1 MLFLIPSWYKTNEW
15 KEFEKIW
22 YKSREHSET
31 DDTVKQVQLFHRN
44 AICDYRILLL
54 SYAPNFR
61 HFLHRQSMYRANYW
75 SVFDSI
81 QCVKKTKQSLISFRD
96 LKWPK
101 NIEFLYSQF
110 SIIAMLNNIKYAQVE
125 FGEYGNMIQVDLY
138 KNGVLYRQ
146 NFYDD
151 RGFISCTSVYE
162 NGVKK
167 YDQYLDENGLW
178 KLCEF
183 DDGAVLVNPKNCNYL
198 IGDNSYHFSKEEYES
213 IEQVIEEVFN
223 TYISNTND
231 CDIFCI
237 AADNQHSNLLNRSLK
252 NKKTI
257 YSLFLDREIKNESLA
272 NASCILTDSEM
283 NFNKVKNDELLKDKY
298 IVNIPPYDTRKD
310 YGISQQMHVQKILVP
325 LDSLPEE
332 RFTKIIINLA
342 KYMENNEDAR
352 AHIFTRVSAYNQEDL
367 ILEFVRKVLSD
378 NGFPVQWARKENK
391 NSFEIIPEG
400 DETPIK
406 FIVEKCNDD
415 ISINKCMKQ
424 QRLLLDLADKPDL
437 FLQISCISMGIPQIL
452 ANENQYMKDGRNGR
466 VNRDIDNLQ
475 EDLSFYL
482 ESLNNWNS
490 AMIEAYAIGK
500 EHTNE
505 ELIQQW
511 IEVLNYVE
519 RS

>member
-1 MLFLIPSWYKTNEW
+1 MLFLIPSWYKTGEW

-22 YKSREHSET
+22 YKGREHSET

-44 AICDYRILLL
+44 AICDYRVLLL

-75 SVFDSI
+75 SVFDSV
-81 QCVKKTKQSLISFRD
+81 QCIKRTKQSLISFRD

-110 SIIAMLNNIKYAQVE
+110 SIIAMLNNKKYAQVE

-138 KNGVLYRQ
+138 KNGILDRK

-162 NGVKK
+162 NGIKK
-167 YDQYLDENGLW
+167 YDQYLDENGIW

-223 TYISNTND
+223 TYISSTND
-231 CDIFCI
+231 NDIFCI
-237 AADNQHSNLLNRSLK
+237 AADNQHSDLLNRSLE
-252 NKKTI
+252 NRKTI
-257 YSLFLDREIKNESLA
+257 YSVFLDRDINIESLI
-272 NASCILTDSEM
+272 NASCILTDSEI
-283 NFNKVKNDELLKDKY
+283 NFNRVKSNNCLKNKY
-298 IVNIPPYDTRKD
+298 LINIPPYDTRKD

-325 LDSLPEE
+325 LDSLSEE

-342 KYMENNEDAR
+342 KYMQINEDAR
-352 AHIFTRVSAYNQEDL
+352 AHIFTRVTVYNQEDL
-367 ILEFVRKVLSD
+367 ILDFVRKVLSD
-378 NGFPVQWARKENK
+378 NDFPVQWARKENK
-391 NSFEIIPEG
+391 NSFEIIP
-400 DETPIK
+400 DEDEIPIK
-406 FIVEKCNDD
+406 FVVEKCSDD

-452 ANENQYMKDGRNGR
+452 SRENQYMKDGKNGR
-466 VNRDIDNLQ
+466 INKNIDDLQ
-475 EDLSFYL
+475 DDLSFYL
-482 ESLNNWNS
+482 ESLNNWNN

-500 EHTNE
+500 EHTND
-505 ELIQQW
+505 ELIKQW
-511 IEVLNYVE
+511 TEVIEYVE